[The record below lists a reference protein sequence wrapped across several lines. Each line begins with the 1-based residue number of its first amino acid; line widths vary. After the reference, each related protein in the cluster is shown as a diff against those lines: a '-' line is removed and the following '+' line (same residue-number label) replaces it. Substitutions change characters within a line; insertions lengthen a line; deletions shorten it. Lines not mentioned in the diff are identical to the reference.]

1 MSSHGS
7 TAAPPPAQQDE
18 VQRLRRAVEELSVL
32 NDLARAIGA
41 SLNSQEI
48 MHTIIHRSLRAM
60 GAEQGVITLVD
71 EQANQPMKTLIR
83 TAVSSAGHS
92 QYHFNQALLGWMHNN
107 KKPLMLNDP
116 ENDPRFR
123 GVKWDESVRSLLCVP
138 MIVKSALRGA
148 LTIYNKKEGGKFSEE
163 DQRLLAI
170 IAAQSAQVIETARL
184 YELEQSLIRMKE
196 EVRLA
201 ATIQTDLLPKESPRV
216 AGYEI
221 AGKSVPAQVVG
232 GDYFDFIPIDGK
244 RVAVTLG
251 DVSGKGLPAALLMA
265 NLQATLRSV
274 SLMESSPRVCIER
287 ANRLLYQS
295 TSSEKF
301 VTLFYGVLDPDARTL
316 SYSNAG
322 HDNPFL
328 FHQDEEPARLG
339 VGGVVLSIM
348 ETFPYSEQTIP
359 IGEGDLLVIYSDG
372 IVEAINPDQ
381 EQFGQDR
388 LAEVIR
394 QHRDGSPGDLIDSI
408 INAVKVHAGT
418 AAQMDDMTLVVVR
431 GVPA

>member
-1 MSSHGS
+1 
-7 TAAPPPAQQDE
+7 
-18 VQRLRRAVEELSVL
+18 
-32 NDLARAIGA
+32 
-41 SLNSQEI
+41 
-48 MHTIIHRSLRAM
+48 
-60 GAEQGVITLVD
+60 
-71 EQANQPMKTLIR
+71 
-83 TAVSSAGHS
+83 
-92 QYHFNQALLGWMHNN
+92 
-107 KKPLMLNDP
+107 
-116 ENDPRFR
+116 
-123 GVKWDESVRSLLCVP
+123 
-138 MIVKSALRGA
+138 
-148 LTIYNKKEGGKFSEE
+148 
-163 DQRLLAI
+163 
-170 IAAQSAQVIETARL
+170 
-184 YELEQSLIRMKE
+184 
-196 EVRLA
+196 
-201 ATIQTDLLPKESPRV
+201 
-216 AGYEI
+216 
-221 AGKSVPAQVVG
+221 
-232 GDYFDFIPIDGK
+232 
-244 RVAVTLG
+244 
-251 DVSGKGLPAALLMA
+251 
-265 NLQATLRSV
+265 
-274 SLMESSPRVCIER
+274 MESSPRVCIER

-295 TSSEKF
+295 TRSEKF

-394 QHRDGSPGDLIDSI
+394 QHRDDSPGELIDSI